1 MIHKYLRLA
10 TLEDIPVLLRFAKN
24 FHQASP
30 YRSMRFNTEKGR
42 KFLEGIISGRN
53 TEGIVIVALKDDVPI
68 GMLVGSCAEPV
79 FSSAKIATELGWWIE
94 EEHRATRASILI
106 YSAYEDWAMRVGCT
120 HVQGAY
126 LPGVSPDL
134 DQFYKSRGYSQV
146 ESSYLKVLKV
156 F

>member
-1 MIHKYLRLA
+1 MISDYLRMA
-10 TLEDIPVLLRFAKN
+10 TLEDIPVLLKFAKN
-24 FHQASP
+24 FHDASP

-53 TEGIVIVALKDDVPI
+53 TEGVVILALKDKIPI
-68 GMLVGSCAEPV
+68 GMLVGSCSEPV
-79 FSSAKIATELGWWIE
+79 FSSAKIAVELGWWIE
-94 EEHRATRASILI
+94 VEHRKSRASVLI
-106 YSAYEDWAMRVGCT
+106 YKAYEDWALRVGCT

-134 DQFYKSRGYSQV
+134 HQFYKKHGYAQV

-156 F
+156 Y